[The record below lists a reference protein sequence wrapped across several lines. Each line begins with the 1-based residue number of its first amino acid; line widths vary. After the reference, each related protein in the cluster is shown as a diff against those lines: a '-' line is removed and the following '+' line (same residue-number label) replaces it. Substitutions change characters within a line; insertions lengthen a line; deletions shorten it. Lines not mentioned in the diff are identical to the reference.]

1 MERYSYREFAELVIR
16 VGVTD
21 GYITSLGRVGESGQD
36 DPTQLSERA
45 FSELSEYF
53 AGKRKEFDLPLALSG
68 TPFQKKVWKA
78 LADIPYGEARS
89 YRDIANAVGS
99 PKAFRAVGGANH
111 VNPICILIPCHR
123 VVNSDGGLGGYGGG
137 LDMKKILLE
146 LERKNK
152 NV

>member
-36 DPTQLSERA
+36 DPTLLSERA

-68 TPFQKKVWKA
+68 TPFQKKVWNA
-78 LADIPYGEARS
+78 LLDIPYGETRS

-111 VNPICILIPCHR
+111 ANPICILIPCHR

-137 LDMKKILLE
+137 PDMKKILLE